1 MTRKESDSSWADIR
15 EKLQGADVNVP
26 VETIKPINRNQQIS
40 DEYLELI
47 FTSLKNKYTD
57 AAKLKIALR
66 GVIPIRNSKKGKS
79 VVPSNY
85 LRRLSKL
92 TKKIWRQK
100 KALHPDDERLLVKIY
115 TDGPY
120 VSPAEKDRHSMDKF
134 HQELEIKEHME
145 DLFKG
150 SGDDDRYMALMGG
163 YDALLMEKY
172 EKRFP
177 GGDPF
182 PKYTPGDLRYFL
194 DRHDKEIPMW
204 LDVLSKDEKLNK
216 KLSQGYYSEC
226 EFCEEKFDFEY
237 EAVEHEQ
244 TCPEKPK
251 SAPSS
256 SKQELSRAKDEVED

>member
-115 TDGPY
+115 TDGKY
-120 VSPAEKDRHSMDKF
+120 ISPKEREREENADF
-134 HQELEIKEHME
+134 NQELEFRNQHVKIMGDYGDEEIHKLQLDWDASLLRQLEE
-145 DLFKG
+145 KIPDLMF
-150 SGDDDRYMALMGG
+150 
-163 YDALLMEKY
+163 DA
-172 EKRFP
+172 
-177 GGDPF
+177 D
-182 PKYTPGDLRYFL
+182 DLRNFL
-194 DRHDKEIPMW
+194 QANDKPVPYW
-204 LDVLSKDEKLNK
+204 LENAADECL
-216 KLSQGYYSEC
+216 
-226 EFCEEKFDFEY
+226 EENDYDTDE
-237 EAVEHEQ
+237 
-244 TCPEKPK
+244 
-251 SAPSS
+251 
-256 SKQELSRAKDEVED
+256 EVED

>member
-115 TDGPY
+115 VDGPY
-120 VSPAEKDRHSMDKF
+120 ISPKEREREEYDDLN
-134 HQELEIKEHME
+134 QELEFRNQHVKIMGDYGDEEIHKLQLDWDASLLRQLEE
-145 DLFKG
+145 KLPDL
-150 SGDDDRYMALMGG
+150 M
-163 YDALLMEKY
+163 YDA
-172 EKRFP
+172 
-177 GGDPF
+177 D
-182 PKYTPGDLRYFL
+182 DLRNFL
-194 DRHDKEIPMW
+194 QANDKPVPPW
-204 LDVLSKDEKLNK
+204 LEEAADECL
-216 KLSQGYYSEC
+216 
-226 EFCEEKFDFEY
+226 EEYDY
-237 EAVEHEQ
+237 DTVVEE
-244 TCPEKPK
+244 E
-251 SAPSS
+251 
-256 SKQELSRAKDEVED
+256 